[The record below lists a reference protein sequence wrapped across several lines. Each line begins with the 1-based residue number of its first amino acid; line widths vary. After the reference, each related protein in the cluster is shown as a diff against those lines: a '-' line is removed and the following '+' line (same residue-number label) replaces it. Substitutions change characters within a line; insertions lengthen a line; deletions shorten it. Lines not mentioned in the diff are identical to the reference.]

1 MDREQVEKWAREA
14 IVFADTKRDWRKD
27 GSWSEAFN
35 EHFSHLAYNAG
46 RAAAMDE
53 AKEAVR
59 PKSPRPCMCDRCTC
73 GNQSDAEACAAWDAT
88 KQSEIAIAALAAKEL
103 QP

>member
-1 MDREQVEKWAREA
+1 MDREQIEKWAREA
-14 IVFADTKRDWRKD
+14 CALQMKGAFAGTPIMVFMPEELERFARLVWN
-27 GSWSEAFN
+27 AA
-35 EHFSHLAYNAG
+35 LA
-46 RAAAMDE
+46 E

-88 KQSEIAIAALAAKEL
+88 KQSEIAIDALAAKEP